1 MNSKNDKSFRYKYY
15 GNENKYLDYNEKLIE
30 YNKNRQ
36 TIPITN
42 YNPNNFIPFNSN
54 QNHCSSFN
62 NLNNTSPFNF
72 STYSFPIVNTNP
84 NSNNFKNSNNDARND
99 INDINKK
106 NDKPKHTMSMPK
118 SNLINK
124 NLNNIDNTINLMKM
138 LAPFEIYIE
147 QENIDDRNKN
157 NTKSNK
163 ELKKIER
170 EKISKYQFQLIDN
183 NIQNINDLIT
193 LGKEYDTKYKDT
205 KKLYPIDIKI
215 LNQLVEPLTLLNNMV
230 GLDTIKK
237 KIFEQII
244 FYLQNL
250 DDENYDMLHTVI
262 YGDPG
267 IGKTELA
274 KILGK
279 IYTAL
284 GILSKGTFTSVKR
297 ADLIGGYLGQTAM
310 KTKKVLD
317 EAIGGVLFIDEAYSL
332 GNKEGKDSYSKECI
346 DTLNAALTEEKEDLI
361 VIIAGYKNDLENC
374 FFSHNSG
381 LERRFNW
388 RFELTKYSPAE
399 LREIFIKKANEKN
412 WNILSN
418 DDISLSFFET
428 NIEHFKFNGGDMET
442 LFQKC
447 KMAHAHRVL
456 KEHPKNK
463 KYINKDDLENGFQ
476 SFIESR
482 KTDERYIKYVDAMYI

>member
-15 GNENKYLDYNEKLIE
+15 GNENKYLNYDEKLIE
-30 YNKNRQ
+30 YHNRH
-36 TIPITN
+36 TIPVNN
-42 YNPNNFIPFNSN
+42 YNPNNHIPFNSN
-54 QNHCSSFN
+54 HNQNQNQNQNDFCS
-62 NLNNTSPFNF
+62 LNNISPFNF
-72 STYSFPIVNTNP
+72 STYSIPIVNSNP
-84 NSNNFKNSNNDARND
+84 NNFKNLNIDSK
-99 INDINKK
+99 NDINKK
-106 NDKPKHTMSMPK
+106 NDKPKEIVPK

-147 QENIDDRNKN
+147 QENIDDKNKI
-157 NTKSNK
+157 NTKSSK
-163 ELKKIER
+163 EIKKIER
-170 EKISKYQFQLIDN
+170 EKISKYQFQMIDN

-193 LGKEYDTKYKDT
+193 LGKEYHTKYKDT

-346 DTLNAALTEEKEDLI
+346 DTLNATLTEEKEDLI

-399 LREIFIKKANEKN
+399 LREIFIKKVHEKN
-412 WNILSN
+412 WNISSN
-418 DDISLSFFET
+418 EDISISFFEN

-447 KMAHAHRVL
+447 KMAHSYRVL
-456 KEHPKNK
+456 KYHPNNK
-463 KYINKDDLENGFQ
+463 KYINKEDLENGFL

-482 KTDERYIKYVDAMYI
+482 KTDEKYIKYVETMYI

>member
-1 MNSKNDKSFRYKYY
+1 MNSINDKSFRYKYY
-15 GNENKYLDYNEKLIE
+15 GNENKYLDYREKFINY
-30 YNKNRQ
+30 YNYNQ
-36 TIPITN
+36 DINYCNQNSSNYIPFTSN
-42 YNPNNFIPFNSN
+42 YNPNLNNIFPLNN
-54 QNHCSSFN
+54 YNP
-62 NLNNTSPFNF
+62 NLNNILPFN
-72 STYSFPIVNTNP
+72 
-84 NSNNFKNSNNDARND
+84 NFKSSISKNSNNDARN
-99 INDINKK
+99 IINKNNK
-106 NDKPKHTMSMPK
+106 NNKNIQTTETMIESK
-118 SNLINK
+118 LINK
-124 NLNNIDNTINLMKM
+124 DLTDINLIKM
-138 LAPFEIYIE
+138 LAPFQIYIQ
-147 QENIDDRNKN
+147 QENNNENNNEN

-163 ELKKIER
+163 ELKKFQR

-183 NIQNINDLIT
+183 NIQNINDLIL
-193 LGKEYDTKYKDT
+193 LGKEYHLKYKNT
-205 KKLYPIDIKI
+205 KKLYPLDIKI

-250 DDENYDMLHTVI
+250 DDQNYDMLHTVI

-274 KILGK
+274 KILAK

-310 KTKKVLD
+310 KTKKILD
-317 EAIGGVLFIDEAYSL
+317 QAIGGVLFIDEAYSL

-346 DTLNAALTEEKEDLI
+346 DTINAALTEEKEDLI
-361 VIIAGYKNDLENC
+361 VIIAGYKNDLQNC
-374 FFSHNSG
+374 FFSHNTG

-388 RFELTKYSPAE
+388 IYELEKYSPAE
-399 LREIFIKKANEKN
+399 LREIFIKKINEKN

-418 DDISLSFFET
+418 EDISITFFET

-447 KMAHAHRVL
+447 KMAHSYRVL

-463 KYINKDDLENGFQ
+463 KFINKDDLEKGFQ

-482 KTDERYIKYVDAMYI
+482 KTDEKYLKYIDAMYI